1 MWLVFS
7 ADNGDIKFPHKM
19 PIIEETRL
27 SVNLIARFLCVMLM
41 LLADGMCVLTL
52 SSSQF
57 PLTDHESRPIDFRA

>member
-19 PIIEETRL
+19 PTIEETRL

-41 LLADGMCVLTL
+41 LLADGMCVLKT
-52 SSSQF
+52 
-57 PLTDHESRPIDFRA
+57 H